1 MVERNHSSAVNM
13 PLNKKERAL
22 IVKLFYQN
30 ESNASAALRAY
41 RRMKNLRRGPMSSS
55 AVQRMIRKFEETG
68 SLDVAPGRG
77 RRATQPA
84 TVDEVAIATAA
95 AAASSS
101 NATVSG
107 RSIARTLNIPWATVR
122 MILRK
127 ILKLYPYKMHF
138 VQQLKPHDHSA
149 RLDFALSFL
158 ARMQVDDNWP
168 SHIFWTD
175 EAHFHLDGAVN
186 TQNCRIWG
194 STNPHAM
201 QQQPLHSPY
210 VTAWCGFTANF
221 ILGPYFF
228 EDVTRNGFVRCTV
241 TSDRYARLLED
252 HVVPALRQRGCLA
265 TTVFMQDGA
274 TAHTARRAKT
284 VIQAHF
290 PDERVISRTFPIAW
304 PARSPD
310 LNPCDFWLWGFLKD
324 RVYQGS
330 VTNEA
335 ELKASIVRHVSL
347 IHPDMLR
354 AVVEHAIVRFQ
365 HIVDRQGMHVEH
377 TGM

>member
-1 MVERNHSSAVNM
+1 MSVNAV
-13 PLNKKERAL
+13 KD
-22 IVKLFYQN
+22 
-30 ESNASAALRAY
+30 
-41 RRMKNLRRGPMSSS
+41 
-55 AVQRMIRKFEETG
+55 MILKFEETG

-77 RRATQPA
+77 RRAIAPA
-84 TVDEVAIATAA
+84 IVEEIAIATAE
-95 AAASSS
+95 ASVRSS
-101 NATVSG
+101 NASVSG
-107 RSIARTLNIPWATVR
+107 RSIARALDIPWTTVR

-138 VQQLKPHDHSA
+138 VQQLKPQDHSA
-149 RLDFALSFL
+149 RLDFALHFL
-158 ARMQVDDNWP
+158 ARMQVDEYWP
-168 SHIFWTD
+168 SHILWTD

-194 STNPHAM
+194 STNPHAV

-228 EDVTRNGFVRCTV
+228 EDVTTTGFVRRTV
-241 TSDRYARLLED
+241 TSDRYSRLLENF
-252 HVVPALRQRGCLA
+252 VVPALRQRGCLA
-265 TTVFMQDGA
+265 NTIFMQDGA
-274 TAHTARRAKT
+274 TAHTARRVKT
-284 VIQAHF
+284 LIHQNF

-324 RVYQGS
+324 RVYHGH

-335 ELKASIVRHVSL
+335 DLKASIVRNVSL
-347 IHPDMLR
+347 IPTDMLR
-354 AVVEHAIVRFQ
+354 AAIDNAVVRFQ
-365 HIVDRQGMHVEH
+365 HIVDRQGMHIEH
-377 TGM
+377 TGV